1 MDMEQY
7 KRTLKRRIILLDLL
21 ALAAV
26 VIGVVDALRVF
37 DTEKDSTVFCFLCGL
52 AIGIALVSLWRMM
65 GYAAAVRDETKL
77 RMAYNRENDERIKSI
92 RAKAGMPML
101 LVTSVL
107 MLLVGM
113 IAGFFNLTI
122 FYTLTAAAGCQLV
135 LGCIM
140 KFIYMKIM

>member
-1 MDMEQY
+1 MEQY

-26 VIGVVDALRVF
+26 VIGVVDALWVF

-77 RMAYNRENDERIKSI
+77 RMAYNRENDERLKSI

-107 MLLVGM
+107 MLLAGM

-122 FYTLTAAAGCQLV
+122 FYALTAAAGFQLT